1 MELPNKSRAYIP
13 ANKISGYL
21 LSQTHAIGKSKARY
35 FRSFGFDETNAVE
48 LEQGLLTIA
57 QTGSIEETSVNP
69 HGAKYVIDGF
79 IKTPKGAMI
88 SVRTIWIIETNDNK
102 PRFVTAYPTE

>member
-1 MELPNKSRAYIP
+1 MDLPNKSKAYIP
-13 ANKISGYL
+13 ANKITGYL

-35 FRSFGFDETNAVE
+35 FRSLGFDETNSAE
-48 LEQGLLTIA
+48 LEKALFTIA
-57 QTGSIEETSVNP
+57 QTELIKDSSAGQ
-69 HGAKYVIDGF
+69 HGTKYVIDGF

-88 SVRTIWIIETNDNK
+88 GVRTVWIIETDNDK

>member
-1 MELPNKSRAYIP
+1 MKLPNRSKAYIP
-13 ANKISGYL
+13 ANKIIGYL

-35 FRSFGFDETNAVE
+35 FRSLGFDETNSAE
-48 LEQGLLTIA
+48 LEQGLFTIA
-57 QTGSIEETSVNP
+57 QTESIKETRANP
-69 HGAKYVIDGF
+69 HGIKYVIDGF

-88 SVRTIWIIETNDNK
+88 GVRTIWIIETSDSK